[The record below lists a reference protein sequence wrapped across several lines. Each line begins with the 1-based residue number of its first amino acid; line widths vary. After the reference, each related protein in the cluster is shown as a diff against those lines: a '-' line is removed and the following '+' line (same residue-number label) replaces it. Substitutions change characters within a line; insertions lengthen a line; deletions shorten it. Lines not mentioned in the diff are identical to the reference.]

1 MRRVFV
7 DTGAWYA
14 LVDRSDPD
22 HPEARRFFEANRIP
36 LATSNFVF
44 DETVT
49 LLRRRLGW
57 AVAVEFG
64 RRLKG
69 SELAGMVHVTGEDED
84 AAWEIFRKFRD
95 KDFSYT
101 DCTSFAV
108 MERLKLRT
116 AFAFDGHFAATGCE
130 VVPGRPE

>member
-1 MRRVFV
+1 VRRIFV

-14 LVDRSDPD
+14 LADRSDPD
-22 HPEARRFFEANRIP
+22 HPAACRFFEANRLP
-36 LATSNFVF
+36 LVTTNFVF
-44 DETVT
+44 DEIVT

-57 AVAVEFG
+57 AVACEFG
-64 RRLKG
+64 NGLKG
-69 SELAGMVHVTGEDED
+69 SRLSSIAPVTPEDED
-84 AAWEIFRKFRD
+84 AAWDLFRKYRD

-116 AFAFDGHFAATGCE
+116 AFAFDRHFVTMGFQVE
-130 VVPGRPE
+130 PGL